1 MMKRCGAKKKD
12 GTPCQSWGME
22 NGRCRIHGGKTPV
35 GIASPQTKHGRY
47 SKYLPARLA
56 GKYEQSQNDPDL
68 LALRDEVSIVDSR
81 IAELLERIDTG
92 ESQSQWTL
100 LQGLHAQL
108 LTAMYAK
115 DTARMS
121 TAIKGMGEAI
131 EAGAESGQAWADIFT
146 AVEQRRRLVESE
158 RKRMVEQQQYVTA
171 EQAML
176 LVSALIDVVTKHVRD
191 RNTISA
197 IYADVSKLTD
207 KQGA

>member
-1 MMKRCGAKKKD
+1 
-12 GTPCQSWGME
+12 
-22 NGRCRIHGGKTPV
+22 
-35 GIASPQTKHGRY
+35 
-47 SKYLPARLA
+47 
-56 GKYEQSQNDPDL
+56 
-68 LALRDEVSIVDSR
+68 
-81 IAELLERIDTG
+81 
-92 ESQSQWTL
+92 
-100 LQGLHAQL
+100 
-108 LTAMYAK
+108 MYAK

-121 TAIKGMGEAI
+121 TAIKGIGEAI
-131 EAGAESGQAWADIFT
+131 QAGAESGQAWADIFT

-191 RNTISA
+191 RNIISA